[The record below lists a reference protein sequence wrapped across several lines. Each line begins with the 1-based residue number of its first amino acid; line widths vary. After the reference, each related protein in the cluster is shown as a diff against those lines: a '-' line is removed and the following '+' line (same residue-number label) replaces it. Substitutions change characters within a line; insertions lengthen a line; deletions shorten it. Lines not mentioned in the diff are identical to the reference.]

1 MTRNIAASG
10 RQRLLNHAR
19 ATQQEFQ
26 RILVRFAIERLLYRL
41 SLSSATDTY
50 VLKGAMLFIT
60 WPEAAFRPTGDLDLL
75 GAGDPNPDA
84 IGALFSDICAIAAPE
99 DALVFDPATLRVEI
113 KREDEKY
120 QGVKLHLT
128 ARLDNARIPIQVDV
142 GFGDSVV
149 PGPKRQ
155 RFPSLLDDLPAP
167 EILMYP
173 PETVVAEKF
182 EAMVSLAETNTRIK
196 DFYDIWVI
204 ARTFNLDMATLVE
217 AVGSTLRRRETTV
230 PEAGPIALSAAFAQ
244 SPDKL
249 GLWTGFLRRTPPSLP
264 PPPFGDLVVEL
275 RAFLG
280 PVMANLALPEAA
292 QGRWDRDA
300 GRWT

>member
-1 MTRNIAASG
+1 VTKNIAASV

-19 ATQQEFQ
+19 ATTQDFQ
-26 RILVRFAIERLLYRL
+26 RVLTRFAIERLLYRL
-41 SLSSATDTY
+41 SLSEARDTY

-84 IGALFSDICAIAAPE
+84 IGALFAEICAIDAP
-99 DALVFDPATLRVEI
+99 DDGLIFDPTTLRVEV

-120 QGVKLHLT
+120 QGVKLHVT
-128 ARLDNARIPIQVDV
+128 ALLDRAKIPVQVDV

-155 RFPSLLDDLPAP
+155 RFPSLLEGMPVP

-182 EAMVSLAETNTRIK
+182 EAMVSLAEANTRIK

-217 AVGSTLRRRETTV
+217 AVSTTLRRRETAI
-230 PEAGPIALSAAFAQ
+230 PENEPVALSASFAA
-244 SPDKL
+244 SPERL

-264 PPPFGDLVVEL
+264 PPPFGDLVAEL
-275 RAFLG
+275 RIFLG

-300 GRWT
+300 GRWI